1 MWNNL
6 GGHRGPRRGLGGAL
20 ARLAGK
26 AKTTIADARQR
37 YALRRE
43 LADCAMNS
51 DFDVILAEA
60 GLGRGEIEPLIK
72 GHPDA
77 GRLLRAMSERLG
89 LAQERSKDPV
99 ILREMQR
106 TCSLCAEHG
115 RCRRWLNTG
124 RTDGYHAFC
133 PNAEILDL
141 LRERAAAR
149 KDSAG
154 GF

>member
-6 GGHRGPRRGLGGAL
+6 GRDQAPRHGVGGAL
-20 ARLAGK
+20 IWLAAK
-26 AKTTIADARQR
+26 AKTAIADARQR

-43 LADCAMNS
+43 LANCAMNS
-51 DFDVILAEA
+51 DFDIILAEA

-77 GRLLRAMSERLG
+77 SRLLRAMSERLSVE
-89 LAQERSKDPV
+89 QERNKDPV

-106 TCSLCAEHG
+106 TCALCTEHG
-115 RCRRWLNTG
+115 RCRRWLSTE
-124 RTDGYHAFC
+124 RKDGYHDFC
-133 PNAEILDL
+133 PNAELLDL

-149 KDSAG
+149 SKVAG
-154 GF
+154 